1 MCPVLTAPSSLG
13 AVGHRRAVVPPP
25 AQTLR
30 SALPAAF
37 SSLIWGDNELWRHT
51 FFGLPRLSRDQTEKL
66 SGRGGFTPSSFCRD
80 AAGCSPGPAAPF
92 QYHPW
97 PCRCQ
102 ELPARLDTKAPRTG
116 GCSSAWGSCF
126 PRGRATACSGALGD
140 QTGGFLTRA
149 EAVPPDGSARGSDPA
164 LPAHVTRMRGQEDL
178 RVEMPHSTVCC
189 LSAFEIGGS
198 GSGRGGRPQRPAPL
212 TCSSF
217 LASRGIASAPLASVA
232 SGAALFSYMLIFS
245 CFIILALTRYQKP
258 STGSGNASSSQQLG
272 RIWPGRALP
281 PLPGG
286 GQDLGFGDG
295 HPLLLPALKGSGLAL
310 PHEHWCVNRDF
321 P

>member
-13 AVGHRRAVVPPP
+13 AAAHRGAVVPPP

-30 SALPAAF
+30 SALPTAF

-51 FFGLPRLSRDQTEKL
+51 FFGLPRLSRDQTQKL
-66 SGRGGFTPSSFCRD
+66 SGRGGLRQAAFVGTPLGAALAPLRPSSIVLGL
-80 AAGCSPGPAAPF
+80 AG
-92 QYHPW
+92 
-97 PCRCQ
+97 
-102 ELPARLDTKAPRTG
+102 ARSCLQGWTPR
-116 GCSSAWGSCF
+116 
-126 PRGRATACSGALGD
+126 PRGLEAAAVLGAAASQEDEPRLAQGALGD
-140 QTGGFLTRA
+140 QAGGFLTRA

-178 RVEMPHSTVCC
+178 RVEMPHSTGCC

-198 GSGRGGRPQRPAPL
+198 ESRRGGRPQRPAPL

-281 PLPGG
+281 
-286 GQDLGFGDG
+286 
-295 HPLLLPALKGSGLAL
+295 LLLGGVGRIWGAGMGTPCCCQ
-310 PHEHWCVNRDF
+310 P
-321 P
+321 